1 MKVKLT
7 RSELRECVENA
18 VLRIV
23 NEGKSLHKFKDNED
37 FGGKG
42 KKTHKHGK
50 LDKRGSKQPKG
61 GNKGNFDWTE
71 TDED

>member
-23 NEGKSLHKFKDNED
+23 NEGKSLHKFKDSIYKYNII
-37 FGGKG
+37 FIKG
-42 KKTHKHGK
+42 LIL
-50 LDKRGSKQPKG
+50 LDSAPIY
-61 GNKGNFDWTE
+61 NNSFIL
-71 TDED
+71 